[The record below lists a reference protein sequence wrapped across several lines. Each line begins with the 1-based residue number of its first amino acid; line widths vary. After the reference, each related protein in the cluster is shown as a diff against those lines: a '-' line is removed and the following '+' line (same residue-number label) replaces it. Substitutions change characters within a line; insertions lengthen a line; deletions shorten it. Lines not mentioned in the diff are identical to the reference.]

1 VKNHSICYPF
11 HQKSDAKYQI
21 SKFYY
26 FSFVIFE
33 NALRE
38 NNCKQTNG
46 INWLNLVT
54 VCAFRPVLPDGI
66 FSNQKSQFVY
76 ILEGLAMEDVGI
88 FRAIL
93 FYLTAKWYIFWP
105 FVTLCGHLVLFFHIL
120 VCCTKKNL

>member
-1 VKNHSICYPF
+1 MPSI
-11 HQKSDAKYQI
+11 KYQI
-21 SKFYY
+21 SKFY
-26 FSFVIFE
+26 FSFVIFK